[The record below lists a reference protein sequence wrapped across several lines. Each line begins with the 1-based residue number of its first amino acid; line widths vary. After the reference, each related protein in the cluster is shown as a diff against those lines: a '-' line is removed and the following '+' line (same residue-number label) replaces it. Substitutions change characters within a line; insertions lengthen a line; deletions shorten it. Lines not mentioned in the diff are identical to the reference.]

1 MKQGKGRV
9 SNEEGR
15 CSPDLNTDSE
25 FRIGIPPS
33 SPVALR
39 SPRLKFRAVY
49 TGRPLCPLSLSLAVL
64 LRSLDEAQAVVLGVV
79 EFAPVNA
86 IKRQLTGST
95 SRFQF
100 SSVTDERSDVNHQ
113 RRPQKQSETG
123 FWCMFE
129 GGS

>member
-1 MKQGKGRV
+1 MKQGESRV

-15 CSPDLNTDSE
+15 YSPDLNTDSE
-25 FRIGIPPS
+25 CRIGIPPS
-33 SPVALR
+33 PLVVLR
-39 SPRLKFRAVY
+39 SPRIKIRTLY

-100 SSVTDERSDVNHQ
+100 FSVTDERSDVNHQ
-113 RRPQKQSETG
+113 RRPQKHSETG
-123 FWCMFE
+123 FGCMFE